1 MNKMPETVTN
11 KFIELFA
18 VLNIATD
25 DLKMAGAEAYL
36 LGDFSQ
42 VANITDSCRKLQAL
56 EAEIK
61 STVNKFDAKHK
72 VRPTEKPSFYK
83 MDKNRTR
90 KPGDRL
96 IVKVAGKVIE
106 EPTIAETFVKTL
118 RVFGLER
125 VAKLNKTLASIPLM
139 AKSPVNGYQAQRRCD
154 GWFITT
160 HVNKA
165 SATTVLEEI
174 AKELHIPVK
183 VEFIER

>member
-1 MNKMPETVTN
+1 MNKMPESVTN

-18 VLNIATD
+18 VLNNATD

-36 LGDFSQ
+36 TGDFSS
-42 VANITDSCRKLQAL
+42 VEVINHSCLKLQAL

-61 STVNKFDAKHK
+61 STVNKFDEKYTD
-72 VRPTEKPSFYK
+72 RTEKPSFYK
-83 MDKNRTR
+83 KDKHRTR
-90 KPGDRL
+90 KPGGRL
-96 IVKVAGKVIE
+96 RVKVSGKVIE

-118 RVFGLER
+118 KIFGLER
-125 VAKLNKTLASIPLM
+125 VAKLNKTVTSIPLM
-139 AKSPVNGYQAQRRCD
+139 AKSPVSGYQAQRRCD

>member
-18 VLNIATD
+18 VLNNATD

-36 LGDFSQ
+36 IGDFSK
-42 VANITDSCRKLQAL
+42 VDVITDSCRKLQAL

-61 STVNKFDAKHK
+61 STVNNFDAKYIA
-72 VRPTEKPSFYK
+72 RNEKPNFYK
-83 MDKNRTR
+83 KDKNRTR

-118 RVFGLER
+118 RIFGLER

-139 AKSPVNGYQAQRRCD
+139 AKSPVHGYQAQRRCD